1 MVFLT
6 SSSTLAKSRASTA
19 MAVASPP
26 ASLISLST
34 VLMVEWTELGFGGK
48 CVEEE
53 KASLVVLADKT
64 TIVCLI
70 YNMTVQFPQFS
81 GHGFSPA

>member
-1 MVFLT
+1 MIPGWIKGRREGGSTSMVFLT

-64 TIVCLI
+64 T
-70 YNMTVQFPQFS
+70 
-81 GHGFSPA
+81 A